1 MDTKK
6 LLILLFIISLFIR
19 IVAIFI
25 APVKIW
31 DETVYAN
38 LGYDLSFDPLD
49 YSFRKKW
56 SDFVPG
62 DPPFAWPN
70 AGYRAPLLP
79 YTLSLF
85 YVISSSEI
93 FISLFIPV
101 IGALTVIVIYFL
113 SKELFNEK
121 IALYSSLLLT
131 FLPLHII
138 FSGKILTDVF
148 ATFLLT
154 LSFLFFWKGFEKGEN
169 KYKLLF
175 GFSIAL
181 SLLARYTTLWLLI
194 IFPLYLIIKYRNLS
208 FLRDKHLWFCIAIF
222 IISLLPLFFYGISA
236 YNNPIGVF
244 THARIAADYWGGSQ
258 PWDFF
263 FQHSRQMFAILTLLF
278 PISLFLIFIDKELRK
293 KPQTI
298 LIILWFFIFFIFVHL
313 MSHKEDRFLLPMVPS
328 LIIISSVALSKFK
341 KYSKI
346 IVILVALI
354 LLYRTISLF
363 HENIEKSYTQTHL
376 CFLEANYFLK
386 DVEKNALVITDESSI
401 IYFYT
406 KLETHFYPNPFG
418 FYSLRNL
425 IKNYY
430 SGRPVYI
437 FFSTINMPLSI
448 QEYKEIKEI
457 LDSSFEVIFRCPEN
471 GNMSVIYRYE

>member
-1 MDTKK
+1 
-6 LLILLFIISLFIR
+6 
-19 IVAIFI
+19 
-25 APVKIW
+25 
-31 DETVYAN
+31 
-38 LGYDLSFDPLD
+38 
-49 YSFRKKW
+49 
-56 SDFVPG
+56 
-62 DPPFAWPN
+62 
-70 AGYRAPLLP
+70 
-79 YTLSLF
+79 
-85 YVISSSEI
+85 
-93 FISLFIPV
+93 
-101 IGALTVIVIYFL
+101 
-113 SKELFNEK
+113 
-121 IALYSSLLLT
+121 
-131 FLPLHII
+131 
-138 FSGKILTDVF
+138 
-148 ATFLLT
+148 
-154 LSFLFFWKGFEKGEN
+154 
-169 KYKLLF
+169 
-175 GFSIAL
+175 
-181 SLLARYTTLWLLI
+181 
-194 IFPLYLIIKYRNLS
+194 
-208 FLRDKHLWFCIAIF
+208 
-222 IISLLPLFFYGISA
+222 
-236 YNNPIGVF
+236 
-244 THARIAADYWGGSQ
+244 
-258 PWDFF
+258 
-263 FQHSRQMFAILTLLF
+263 
-278 PISLFLIFIDKELRK
+278 
-293 KPQTI
+293 
-298 LIILWFFIFFIFVHL
+298 